1 MSVKTTTGAIPLV
14 AVTGVLAKAFSSV
27 RLTWKKKIRET
38 DAVLRRNSGFVPQ
51 NFLISRNFEGYHE
64 LYYTAKYL

>member
-1 MSVKTTTGAIPLV
+1 MSVKATTGAIPLV

-38 DAVLRRNSGFVPQ
+38 DAVLCSNSGFDPR
-51 NFLISRNFEGYHE
+51 NFLISRNFEGYH
-64 LYYTAKYL
+64 